1 VRAAIRIAA
10 RELIEGWRDR
20 TTVVLPGFPAD
31 GVARAAALLAVH
43 AVYLLIFAL
52 LAVGVSGWVQSSP
65 ASLAV
70 LLGLWLVASVVAP
83 RLAVLA
89 ADILR
94 PVPSSIAFL
103 QSYEAAIGHKYVDDN
118 SFTAFNETFE
128 GVQQRLMD
136 EYGVKSPAELP
147 VTAISHGRVPPSS
160 ASSRGSEPTTR

>member
-1 VRAAIRIAA
+1 M
-10 RELIEGWRDR
+10 
-20 TTVVLPGFPAD
+20 
-31 GVARAAALLAVH
+31 
-43 AVYLLIFAL
+43 YLLIFAL

-83 RLAVLA
+83 RIAVLA

-103 QSYEAAIGHKYVDDN
+103 QSYEATIGHKYVDDN

-128 GVQQRLMD
+128 GPCPHDVQARIRLKRITPTRHPTRGGSSTSC
-136 EYGVKSPAELP
+136 EHALATRVK
-147 VTAISHGRVPPSS
+147 VRTALVS
-160 ASSRGSEPTTR
+160 AC